1 MNRFSIT
8 AILLLAV
15 IALPSCKDDILEE
28 GSYPENVVSFMIGND
43 ATATKASASS
53 VETQVASY
61 AIEGVEDNDLVL
73 IETVTSADNLY
84 STDLVETKGTPVYTE
99 NFDALYGE
107 QVYATAFEPK
117 SGAASAYAPKD
128 VWGSYLENGGT
139 VKFKLGESHTYSYD
153 YSKGQKVNL
162 SWPAG
167 GRLLY
172 FIQAPYS
179 TTNALKPAFYS
190 DGSIQFDYTDPT
202 VTTTVGGRPTIVNG
216 ATKQKDILF
225 TSKEVSKPATG
236 GNHNNIL
243 MYHALTAV
251 KFKVGNVDLVIG
263 QNSNPTS
270 VTKITKVTF
279 KGIKANGH
287 CAIKP
292 NYGDSNTSA
301 GDNPSNASGA
311 AATKSSTCVVWTPQ
325 SSERVVDYSQE
336 FSETT
341 VTYTSENS
349 NFGDSF
355 YANKTAE
362 NNLVNTGDGGEVML
376 MVPQTLTNVEVVV
389 DFTINGTAFSRK
401 VSLNGQWKAGEL
413 HTYTLTVNK
422 VSVMVDDTM
431 SSDLQVKQNV
441 NTANNGNVVAY
452 LRAEVA
458 TAWYYG
464 YGDDAVVVAAYLN
477 NGWFYNGD
485 DKYRT
490 PSSRHWLKGDDG
502 YYYYK
507 YPVLPGRST
516 SYTLFS
522 KFTAPAITE
531 KAPFP
536 GAHLEMK
543 ILLQGVQFDEGK
555 TKVTQAWGNVHTVD
569 EAGNPTA
576 TTIVSQLTTV
586 PEDSED

>member
-8 AILLLAV
+8 ALLLLAV

-61 AIEGVEDNDLVL
+61 TIEGVEDNDLVL

-139 VKFKLGESHTYSYD
+139 VKYKNTAAHTYSYD

-179 TTNALKPAFYS
+179 TTNALNPDFYS

-202 VTTTVGGRPTIVNG
+202 ATTTVGGRPTIVNG
-216 ATKQKDILF
+216 ATNQKDILF
-225 TSKEVSKPATG
+225 TSKEISKPATG
-236 GNHNNIL
+236 GNQNNIL

-251 KFKVGNVDLVIG
+251 KFKVGNVDEGIETVI
-263 QNSNPTS
+263 NS
-270 VTKITKVTF
+270 ITL
-279 KGIKANGH
+279 KGITANGH
-287 CAIKP
+287 CTIVP

-301 GDNPSNASGA
+301 GDNPSNAGGA
-311 AATKSSTCVVWTPQ
+311 EATKSYKCATWTDLASPL
-325 SSERVVDYSQE
+325 VVDYTQN
-336 FSETT
+336 FNGKTDYTT
-341 VTYTSENS
+341 ENS

-355 YANKTAE
+355 YAGTTDEK
-362 NNLVNTGDGGEVML
+362 NLVTADGSEVLL
-376 MVPQTLTNVEVVV
+376 MVPQTLNNVEIVV
-389 DFTINGTAFSRK
+389 DFSLKAKKTGVLVGTYSRSVK
-401 VSLNGQWKAGEL
+401 LSSTWKAGEL

-422 VSVMVDDTM
+422 VSVSVTDSMDNNKE
-431 SSDLQVKQNV
+431 VKSALSTSNS
-441 NTANNGNVVAY
+441 GNVTAY
-452 LRAEVA
+452 LRATYA
-458 TAWYYG
+458 IAWYYG
-464 YGDDAVVVAAYLN
+464 YGDDAICVASWHGHGKFTYLGGPDDQ
-477 NGWFYNGD
+477 NGYKNTWM
-485 DKYRT
+485 
-490 PSSRHWLKGDDG
+490 KGSDG
-502 YYYYK
+502 YYYYVN
-507 YPVLPGRST
+507 PVLPGRPT
-516 SYTLFS
+516 QFPLFTTFS
-522 KFTAPAITE
+522 AASITE
-531 KAPFP
+531 EPVFP
-536 GAHLEMK
+536 NSHLEMK
-543 ILLQGVQFDEGK
+543 ILLQGVQFDESK
-555 TKVTQAWGNVHTVD
+555 QKVTAAWGDIDEVD
-569 EAGNPTA
+569 ADGNPTGKK
-576 TTIVSQLTTV
+576 IVDLLSTK
-586 PEDSED
+586 PENIDL